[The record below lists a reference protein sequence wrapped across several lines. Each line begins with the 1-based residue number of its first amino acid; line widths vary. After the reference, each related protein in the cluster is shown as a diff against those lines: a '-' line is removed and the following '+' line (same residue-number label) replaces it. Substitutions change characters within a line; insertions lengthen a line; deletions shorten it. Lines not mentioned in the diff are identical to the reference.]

1 MSIVGLGHI
10 LSVGREFSDMSIIIA
25 TMITIFTIGLLVDR
39 LLLFKL
45 EEKVRSRWGLSS
57 DR

>member
-1 MSIVGLGHI
+1 
-10 LSVGREFSDMSIIIA
+10 MSIIIA